1 MSKKLTTQ
9 QVLAALGRENN
20 IRTLD
25 TIDTMISDTKNIR
38 KLDINS
44 ISRPPA
50 AVNVLAA
57 TPSSS
62 GQVIEG
68 VLEENDSS
76 QVVLPPKIVYACASL
91 KDPKGNRRTLN
102 LDFRLDTSPSGKFN
116 KLVFN
121 LSDRSR
127 EFLHNVPK
135 EWHNLPVYTNAKEK
149 FVDSDS
155 PLGKKWMGKGRIR
168 SSWVDGKTP
177 DKKMKKNTAAVLEE
191 TRDGYLA
198 HVWIEQFYLELP
210 LKASNNKYYPFKSEL
225 IDDPNTQKWDD
236 EGGWV

>member
-1 MSKKLTTQ
+1 MTASQKILEKIR
-9 QVLAALGRENN
+9 LARENN

-25 TIDTMISDTKNIR
+25 TIDTMIPDTKNIR
-38 KLDINS
+38 TSDTNS

-62 GQVIEG
+62 GKAVQG
-68 VLEENDSS
+68 ALEENDSS
-76 QVVLPPKIVYACASL
+76 QVKLPPKIVYACASL
-91 KDPKGNRRTLN
+91 KDPRGNRRTLN

-127 EFLHNVPK
+127 EFLHNVP
-135 EWHNLPVYTNAKEK
+135 EDWHQLNAYVEPREK
-149 FVDSDS
+149 FVMSDCAS
-155 PLGKKWMGKGRIR
+155 GKKWIGKGRIR
-168 SSWVDGKTP
+168 SSWVQGKTP
-177 DKKMKKNTAAVLEE
+177 DKKIKKSTAAVLEE
-191 TRDGYLA
+191 TRDGYVA
-198 HVWIEQFYLELP
+198 HIWIEHFYLELA
-210 LKASNNKYYPFKSEL
+210 LKPSNNKHYPFKSEL
-225 IDDPNTQKWDD
+225 IDDPTTQKWDD